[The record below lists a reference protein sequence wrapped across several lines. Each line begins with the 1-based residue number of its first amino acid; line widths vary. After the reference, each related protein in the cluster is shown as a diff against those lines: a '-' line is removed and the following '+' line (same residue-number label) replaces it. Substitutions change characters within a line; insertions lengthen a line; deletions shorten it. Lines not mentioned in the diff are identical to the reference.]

1 MKWLVTLIF
10 CLCLF
15 VGTVGAQDLQNT
27 ADGAS
32 FALSH
37 ANGVVIYN
45 DTTDSL
51 SFSHTTL
58 VDGGLYNPTYVA
70 PNAMSTTWGTGT
82 NASTSQVLMTYV
94 KNSSNILK
102 GTIVLKSPHTISF
115 PISLAAGEQ
124 IRGWNG
130 GFAIVGTDLI
140 SQAHINDPVNGGLP
154 AGIRILAPTATDANN
169 SVVNVWYTL
178 DANNV
183 ITLNI
188 GNEASGA
195 PVVYPLT
202 IDPTV
207 YLGAYISYLILYT
220 PMNGTN
226 FGTTFSDN
234 SPNHFP
240 LTRVG
245 LPTTN
250 TTTYKFGGASG
261 YFNGTGLSYLSAPA
275 NAAWNFATP
284 TNMTIHFWIYPL
296 SNTGAK
302 DIFGTVGSYTDVYM
316 GNAAA
321 GAIGIGHVGVNEITS
336 GAGVISTN
344 IWQEVDIVENA
355 STTTIY
361 VNGTNVAS
369 GGTAVWTDSSAV
381 PAFIGYGGAGPAT
394 PYAYIDEFAIW
405 KNVAIPIGTL
415 YPQTLEIGALQNTL
429 SANFVAS
436 NLSGFAPLVTQFTDT
451 STNAS
456 YVIDKW
462 DWGFGDGTSNST
474 LQNPPHTYTSN
485 GVYNVYLNIT
495 NSSYGF
501 SSLITKN
508 AYIVVTPSFPVP
520 AFTANITGGNA
531 PLPVKFTDMSVNGTQ
546 WNWTFGD
553 GNVSILQN
561 PTFTYNIVGIYS
573 VNQTV
578 SNVYGNSSLVKTNY
592 ITVNKTGYPYAG
604 FTNNVNSGSPGLLV
618 TFVDT
623 SYQGTVSGETYLW
636 DFNDPLSTS
645 PTSSTNG
652 SVTHVYAYAGVYYP
666 TLTITNGAGRNIY
679 SGSAITVSVQQN
691 QQNSWYA
698 PSQVRFTFQNM
709 TGSSLSG
716 ILISATPQ
724 NMSAPPA
731 WINTFFGV
739 NAGVN
744 LINTTVYGNTA
755 SDGAITM
762 PMMQSILYLM
772 TINGTATD
780 GEVVTPF
787 SFYIYPSQSD
797 YLFNIPTTIS
807 PGAIQTAPV
816 TNKITYS
823 VGNITY
829 NATAQYYNVTYYDP
843 TGGTSN
849 ITYYVNDMNGTALY
863 TQTVTGAGA
872 NSVSF
877 SEIVSNPNGGTIT
890 TGFYASQSTLGTI
903 SDYDAVTFGNFV
915 SLMGIAVPT
924 WVEEWLALGL
934 IILVAC
940 SFSYFSVPVGGV
952 ILIGLTG
959 YFVWGIEWLQPIYGY
974 SAMGTGLMIL
984 GMWAAIKYIRAREDR
999 LS

>member
-1 MKWLVTLIF
+1 MKYIKLAYILLCCCLLVSI
-10 CLCLF
+10 
-15 VGTVGAQDLQNT
+15 VGAVDLKEGITSDSGTEVNLTAGDITFTTNLDNISVNT
-27 ADGAS
+27 ATIIDGTKFVPAQTIIDNS
-32 FALSH
+32 NLTW
-37 ANGVVIYN
+37 
-45 DTTDSL
+45 TTGEKDWFIIS
-51 SFSHTTL
+51 
-58 VDGGLYNPTYVA
+58 DPTV
-70 PNAMSTTWGTGT
+70 AMSYHYSG
-82 NASTSQVLMTYV
+82 
-94 KNSSNILK
+94 SSLK
-102 GTIVLKSPHTISF
+102 ETIVLKEDKNLKF
-115 PISLAAGEQ
+115 PI
-124 IRGWNG
+124 
-130 GFAIVGTDLI
+130 
-140 SQAHINDPVNGGLP
+140 
-154 AGIRILAPTATDANN
+154 
-169 SVVNVWYTL
+169 TL
-178 DANNV
+178 DNDSKIIPWYNGQYKIVSATSGDTMTGIIAEKPN
-183 ITLNI
+183 
-188 GNEASGA
+188 GMDASGN
-195 PVVYPLT
+195 VVPMEYTWDGANLNLEYNRTLQVFDSNLTNATNMRDASGFLIPQFDYIGITYPLT
-202 IDPTV
+202 IDPTWTSASGCWTYTDGTYNYMMWNTTGTSSWTPPTGIPHV
-207 YLGAYISYLILYT
+207 DYLVVGGGGGGGKNRGGGGGAGGYRAGTGLAVSGTETIIVGAGGAGSSTLGVEGTSGGLSSLGTTLTADGGGGGGAGSAGHLNGLNGSSGGGAGSYNNAGAAT
-220 PMNGTN
+220 GGNPTGNGVGFRGGNQAGSANPNNAGSGGGGAGSQGVDGTTDAGTN
-226 FGTTFSDN
+226 GGA
-234 SPNHFP
+234 
-240 LTRVG
+240 G
-245 LPTTN
+245 LSSNITGFTVW
-250 TTTYKFGGASG
+250 YAGGGGGASFDNPG
-261 YFNGTGLSYLSAPA
+261 SAYGVGGSSIGGNGSNYNTVA
-275 NAAWNFATP
+275 P
-284 TNMTIHFWIYPL
+284 TNGAI
-296 SNTGAK
+296 NTGSGGGGASSQY
-302 DIFGTVGSYTDVYM
+302 TAGS
-316 GNAAA
+316 G
-321 GAIGIGHVGVNEITS
+321 GSGIVIIRYLTS
-336 GAGVISTN
+336 GLLPI
-344 IWQEVDIVENA
+344 A
-355 STTTIY
+355 SFTANTT
-361 VNGTNVAS
+361 S
-369 GGTAVWTDSSAV
+369 GS
-381 PAFIGYGGAGPAT
+381 
-394 PYAYIDEFAIW
+394 
-405 KNVAIPIGTL
+405 
-415 YPQTLEIGALQNTL
+415 
-429 SANFVAS
+429 
-436 NLSGFAPLVTQFTDT
+436 APLV
-451 STNAS
+451 
-456 YVIDKW
+456 
-462 DWGFGDGTSNST
+462 
-474 LQNPPHTYTSN
+474 
-485 GVYNVYLNIT
+485 
-495 NSSYGF
+495 
-501 SSLITKN
+501 
-508 AYIVVTPSFPVP
+508 VTF
-520 AFTANITGGNA
+520 N
-531 PLPVKFTDMSVNGTQ
+531 DMSVNGTQ
-546 WNWTFGD
+546 WNWAFGD

-592 ITVNKTGYPYAG
+592 ITVNRTGYPYAG
-604 FTNNVNSGSPGLLV
+604 FTSNVNSGSPGLLV
-618 TFVDT
+618 LFVDT
-623 SYQGTVSGETYLW
+623 SYQGTVNGETYLW

-666 TLTITNGAGRNIY
+666 TLTITNGAGKNVY
-679 SGSAITVSVQQN
+679 PGSAITVSVQQN

-877 SEIVSNPNGGTIT
+877 SKIVSNPNGGTIT

-934 IILVAC
+934 IILVSC

-959 YFVWGIEWLQPIYGY
+959 YFVWGTKWLQPIYGY